1 MKRARLS
8 GNKVW
13 IEFIVK
19 FLKVGVGVG
28 KRTGAGTEKP
38 PINDGSWK

>member
-8 GNKVW
+8 VNKVW
-13 IEFIVK
+13 TEFIVK
-19 FLKVGVGVG
+19 FLKVGVGG
-28 KRTGAGTEKP
+28 KRIGAGTEKP